1 MSRNKTNCVYNFHC
15 TFENNPMDKEMIMY
29 VPDRRGNIVKLHI
42 KTTKTSLLKE
52 KVYSVT
58 NKSDF
63 FLKSVL

>member
-1 MSRNKTNCVYNFHC
+1 
-15 TFENNPMDKEMIMY
+15 MDKEMIMY